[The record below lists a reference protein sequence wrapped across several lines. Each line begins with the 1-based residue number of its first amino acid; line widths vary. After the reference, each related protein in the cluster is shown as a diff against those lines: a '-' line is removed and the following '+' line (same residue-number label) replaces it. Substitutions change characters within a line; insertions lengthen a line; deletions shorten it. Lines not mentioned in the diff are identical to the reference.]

1 MSIFALN
8 MKFDIEEAGGMHNT
22 KHLLGEFDQKIN
34 RS

>member
-8 MKFDIEEAGGMHNT
+8 MKFDIEEAGGTHNI
-22 KHLLGEFDQKIN
+22 KQLVGEFDQKIN